1 MPEGLRIQV
10 IDREGKPM
18 YQSGRAIMLPRIKKL
33 VDQIAVAIKSL
44 PNKVKI
50 AGHTDSTPFKSR
62 RKGYSN

>member
-1 MPEGLRIQV
+1 
-10 IDREGKPM
+10 M
-18 YQSGRAIMLPRIKKL
+18 YQSGRAIMLPRIKKV